1 MKHFLWLVVALN
13 ASAAYA
19 QTYNFFPPPGVTY
32 NSTTHQIATA
42 NLQPPGTTGQLS
54 YNNAGAAAG
63 VSAGTSGQ
71 PLISAGAA
79 TVPAFGPLNLSTAG
93 NTTGILPV
101 TGGGTGLASLT
112 LHGLLIGEGT
122 GNVSAV
128 TAMAADT
135 LLQGQGASADP
146 AAVNINN
153 CGSSTQALSYSTS
166 THSFGCQTIS
176 SLATPVTVPN
186 GGTGL
191 ATLTAHGI
199 LLGEGT
205 SNVSAVAAMAADT
218 LLQGQGASA
227 DPAAVSVNNCGDS
240 SHGLSYSTST
250 HTFGCQSITGS
261 AATPAGSSGNVQYN
275 NAGAFGGVSN
285 GTSGQ
290 ALLSNGSSAPSWGT
304 PNIIGTTQS
313 SANSNFPFVGA
324 NGTQLVWGAGVT
336 FNPSTNTLNATT
348 FSGTATNATLA
359 ATLTV
364 TSSTTNAQFPPI
376 LGNGTTMIYDGSVLI
391 NPSTHDISATT
402 HTGAV
407 LLTKTTVASLPTCN
421 AGNKGR
427 FQAVTDASG
436 PTYNATVTGG
446 GAVSIPVYCDGTNWT
461 AH

>member
-128 TAMAADT
+128 T
-135 LLQGQGASADP
+135 
-146 AAVNINN
+146 
-153 CGSSTQALSYSTS
+153 
-166 THSFGCQTIS
+166 
-176 SLATPVTVPN
+176 
-186 GGTGL
+186 
-191 ATLTAHGI
+191 
-199 LLGEGT
+199 
-205 SNVSAVAAMAADT
+205 AMAADT